1 MIVKGVREAE
11 IVLDDFT
18 SQMDLLISISEQI
31 ESRIKQ
37 LNKKLSA
44 ADKKLTD
51 IEHYIEGPSLSASQG
66 YRAYKMLREARI
78 YRRKIKLELDAYS
91 NVANCHVRKK
101 SLTKVKANAEK
112 KGRYWLYEPRV
123 MPELFT
129 EGGTNAQ

>member
-31 ESRIKQ
+31 EKRIKQ
-37 LNKKLSA
+37 LNKQLSA
-44 ADKKLTD
+44 ADKKLAD

-78 YRRKIKLELDAYS
+78 CRRKIKLELDAY
-91 NVANCHVRKK
+91 NNMANCHIRKK
-101 SLTKVKANAEK
+101 SLTKVKATAEE
-112 KGRYWLYEPRV
+112 KGKCWLYKPRV
-123 MPELFT
+123 LPELFT